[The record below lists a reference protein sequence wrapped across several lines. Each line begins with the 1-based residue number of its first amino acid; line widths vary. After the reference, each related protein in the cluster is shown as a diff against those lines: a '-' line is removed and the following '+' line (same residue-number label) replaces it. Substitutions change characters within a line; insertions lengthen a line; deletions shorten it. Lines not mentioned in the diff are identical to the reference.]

1 MNKSQDLNHLFMVL
15 IFKMPNQDDIL
26 NKNDYISSNCLAI

>member
-26 NKNDYISSNCLAI
+26 NKNDYISIDCLTI

>member
-1 MNKSQDLNHLFMVL
+1 MNKSQDLNHLFMAL

-26 NKNDYISSNCLAI
+26 NKNDYISIDCLTI